1 MGNSNSTP
9 TARTGQGV
17 QPVVAPHGWFGW
29 DLPLPLH
36 SSVVGSTAPLM
47 YSAVPPGNGAE
58 PCCSAIIGQP
68 AACFGGWEGALSAT
82 GPSLCFPLA
91 PAASVFLVHHEL
103 RSTPPSIVPAF
114 DDTLCF
120 VGHVAGR
127 FIRDWFRPM
136 PLPLTQLFA
145 SVILALTLPMISM
158 KLWAKMAP
166 DDMAVEP
173 PPSRQGILK
182 VGRASEL
189 GAVGSEEDR

>member
-1 MGNSNSTP
+1 
-9 TARTGQGV
+9 
-17 QPVVAPHGWFGW
+17 
-29 DLPLPLH
+29 
-36 SSVVGSTAPLM
+36 
-47 YSAVPPGNGAE
+47 
-58 PCCSAIIGQP
+58 
-68 AACFGGWEGALSAT
+68 
-82 GPSLCFPLA
+82 
-91 PAASVFLVHHEL
+91 
-103 RSTPPSIVPAF
+103 
-114 DDTLCF
+114 
-120 VGHVAGR
+120 
-127 FIRDWFRPM
+127 M